1 MLDQDLTELFELQAG
16 EEPPPPAHAS
26 IAAAVHHGRSRL
38 RRRRTLSIA
47 APLLAVITV
56 LAVALTG
63 TLVAPA
69 PAPTRPVQGQS
80 LPRQPHAVPPLYFWP
95 GWLPRGMTVK
105 SGVVSAPHGEWLNVR
120 GTGAPLI
127 AYSEGACTLKPSK
140 LSCGPEATYALDG
153 TARVI
158 NGYPAYWSDGSGLVF
173 ERARN
178 QWASVPCPNP
188 GDALRVAGHLPARV
202 PPIRYPAQLTGRWRG
217 VGLEWAA
224 FNYVHGRAVVH
235 QYALAR
241 GADLY
246 QLPGTIVA
254 DENALIDE
262 HSAGA
267 PRRCGQGTHEILGG
281 YRVVVRAA
289 GGPDPY
295 SRVCA
300 SNADKL
306 MIVVSTSGKR
316 VFGPARAVFAH
327 LKLFGPDP
335 SNWPSTPF
343 R

>member
-16 EEPPPPAHAS
+16 EEPPPAHAS
-26 IAAAVHHGRSRL
+26 IAAAAHHGRSWL
-38 RRRRTLSIA
+38 RRRRTLTTA
-47 APLLAVITV
+47 APLLAAATV
-56 LAVALTG
+56 LGIALAGPLATQG
-63 TLVAPA
+63 PA
-69 PAPTRPVQGQS
+69 H
-80 LPRQPHAVPPLYFWP
+80 PRQDQPTPGPHVIPPLYFWP
-95 GWLPRGMTVK
+95 GWLPHGMTVK
-105 SGVVSAPHGEWLNVR
+105 SGVVSARHGEWLNVR

-178 QWASVPCPNP
+178 QWASVAFPNRE
-188 GDALRVAGHLPARV
+188 DDLRVARHLTARV